1 MNNSVDIPAPSE
13 RGRFDWSPHSRALGF
28 EFVSAEKAFAT
39 LKLPFRDDL
48 VGDPDAGVIAGGAV
62 TALLDHVCGHA
73 VMTAL
78 DAMTS
83 IATLDL
89 RIDYM
94 RAAEPGLGVYAEAHC
109 YKVTRSIAFV
119 LVVDDFGIKYQNRDD
134 FDYLVSS
141 LSRLYQ
147 VKASPVTTK
156 FLGFTASTFTLAG

>member
-1 MNNSVDIPAPSE
+1 MTDIPNPSE
-13 RGRFDWSPHSRALGF
+13 RGRFDWSPHARALGF
-28 EFVSAEKAFAT
+28 EFVSAEKSVAT
-39 LKLPFRDDL
+39 LRLPFRDDL
-48 VGDPDAGVIAGGAV
+48 VGDPDSGVIAGGAV

-94 RAAEPGLGVYAEAHC
+94 RAAGAGLGIYAEAHC

-119 LVVDDFGIKYQNRDD
+119 R
-134 FDYLVSS
+134 
-141 LSRLYQ
+141 
-147 VKASPVTTK
+147 ASAWDKDRNDP
-156 FLGFTASTFTLAG
+156 LATAQAAFMVNSDAGRRPGANLASQTSAEGKPA